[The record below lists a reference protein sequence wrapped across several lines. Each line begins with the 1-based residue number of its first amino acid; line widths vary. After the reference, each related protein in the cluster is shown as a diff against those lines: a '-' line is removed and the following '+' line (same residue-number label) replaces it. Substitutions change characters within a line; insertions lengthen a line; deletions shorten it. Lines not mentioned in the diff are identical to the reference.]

1 MSEQSNI
8 GRRIK
13 ELRLLRGYTR
23 EELAEMV
30 DVTARFV
37 YDIELGNKGMS
48 LATLTSLS
56 KALNAPTDYI
66 LFGNESTCSP
76 LNPELSIL
84 LESCPKDKLNH
95 LNELV
100 RAFLEALNNNESE
113 D

>member
-8 GRRIK
+8 GKRIK
-13 ELRLLRGYTR
+13 ELRQLRGYTR

-66 LFGNESTCSP
+66 LFGNEGCYSP
-76 LNPELSIL
+76 INPELSVM
-84 LESCPKDKLNH
+84 LETCPKDKINH

-100 RAFLEALNNNESE
+100 KAFLEAVNKNESE